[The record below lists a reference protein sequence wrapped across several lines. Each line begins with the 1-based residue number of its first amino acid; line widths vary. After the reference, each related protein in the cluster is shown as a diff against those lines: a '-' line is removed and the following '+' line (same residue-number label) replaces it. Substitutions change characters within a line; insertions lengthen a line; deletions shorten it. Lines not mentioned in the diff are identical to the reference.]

1 MDGGGS
7 ARECVY
13 TVFFAFAGIGG
24 GAIGFQQASA
34 TLAKFGLKGRFR
46 VIGAF
51 DFDEGAAADFER
63 LTGVPCEVVD
73 VRKLTVKRLRTL
85 CPRRPDVVF
94 GSAPCKGAS
103 PLLGTPLY
111 MAPEQAMGQIAGIA
125 PWTDVFA
132 VQAAAEGYATAWEGT
147 R

>member
-1 MDGGGS
+1 MDGHGS

-34 TLAKFGLKGRFR
+34 PTTQRAILPARQGTR
-46 VIGAF
+46 
-51 DFDEGAAADFER
+51 
-63 LTGVPCEVVD
+63 TGM
-73 VRKLTVKRLRTL
+73 
-85 CPRRPDVVF
+85 
-94 GSAPCKGAS
+94 
-103 PLLGTPLY
+103 LLGTPLY